1 MRKHRALLIGLC
13 AAGALALASAA
24 SWWLRPSFLE
34 VEAPLAGERIGL
46 DGIEVLVRFRALDR
60 VEPATF
66 RVLLNGADVTDGL
79 EIASNGVH
87 GRLHG
92 LLDGPNRLR
101 VEVFGRGRWPAGLL
115 VEQACELEVLYRP
128 PSGLDRG

>member
-1 MRKHRALLIGLC
+1 MSGIKDYSTTPASNTALFPEGMAPSAVNDGMRQVQADLR
-13 AAGALALASAA
+13 
-24 SWWLRPSFLE
+24 SWYNDSQWIVYGDGDGTFTIAYVSPTSFS
-34 VEAPLAGERIGL
+34 V
-46 DGIEVLVRFRALDR
+46 
-60 VEPATF
+60 
-66 RVLLNGADVTDGL
+66 NGADVTDGL

-101 VEVFGRGRWPAGLL
+101 LEVFGRGRWPAGLL